1 MRSSLATLWSAPRR
15 RMRRKTVRVAR
26 LRDLIGWTVLPMTS
40 RIGRLALSATFVLAG
55 CSANA
60 SPIAT
65 PTATTEST
73 PAVTPT
79 LTPTPSPEPI
89 PTPTNGPVPEIQTI
103 GFGTG
108 GSGCDLTGIART
120 FSTGVTVYMVATFS
134 PLPDS
139 VTITVSKDA
148 GVIYGPTMAKLD
160 PSVGCE
166 TGRLPNLEVGNYK
179 VVMTVP
185 ASEMPPLTGEF
196 DVTP

>member
-1 MRSSLATLWSAPRR
+1 M
-15 RMRRKTVRVAR
+15 
-26 LRDLIGWTVLPMTS
+26 
-40 RIGRLALSATFVLAG
+40 ALS
-55 CSANA
+55 
-60 SPIAT
+60 
-65 PTATTEST
+65 
-73 PAVTPT
+73 
-79 LTPTPSPEPI
+79 
-89 PTPTNGPVPEIQTI
+89 
-103 GFGTG
+103 
-108 GSGCDLTGIART
+108 
-120 FSTGVTVYMVATFS
+120 VYMVATFS

-148 GVIYGPTMAKLD
+148 GVIYGPTTAKLD